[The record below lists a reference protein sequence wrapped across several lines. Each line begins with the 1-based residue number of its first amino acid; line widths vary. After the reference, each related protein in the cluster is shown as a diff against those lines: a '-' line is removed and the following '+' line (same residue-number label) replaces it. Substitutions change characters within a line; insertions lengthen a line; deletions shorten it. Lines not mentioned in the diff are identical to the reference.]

1 MVEHDREHGGLSMS
15 ASIRLEQVHLGSHWP
30 FGWCHRWIRRPWAG
44 SLLALG
50 LVGIGLAIRLAMG
63 ADAPAPLLPFYPAFV
78 IAAFIGG
85 RVPGYLAA
93 ALSWALALYLFLE
106 PAAGWS
112 ISRASLI
119 AFAVFVPTSIIVLEV
134 VHRLCRSAVALM
146 ALARR
151 LEREARWQD
160 GQRTELLGVID
171 ELQAIYDQAPVGLGL
186 LDADLKFTRINRA
199 LAEMNGFTAEEHIGE
214 MVFDLLPDLRQSA
227 EPVLRKVLDEGEVI
241 RGVEISGETPA
252 RPGVKR
258 TWSEVFYP
266 VYSGDGQRR
275 GVGIFCVEVTD
286 LKQAQERETLLTR
299 EVDHRAK
306 NLLSVVQS
314 IVRMTKPAGGVEDY
328 RNSLQGR
335 IAAINRA
342 HSHLARHRWD
352 GVPLGILVAE
362 ELEPYGIV
370 MEMDDDIRALVLNPA
385 AAQALGMVLHE
396 LATNSAKYGAL
407 STEGEVTFT
416 GTWVEGGE
424 DAEPML
430 ACRWTER
437 GGPPVSPPT
446 RQGFGTR
453 LIEGSVRQS
462 LRGKVEYRFLPEG
475 VECDMMLP
483 RAIFVGS
490 QSGQK

>member
-1 MVEHDREHGGLSMS
+1 MA
-15 ASIRLEQVHLGSHWP
+15 ASVTLEQVQLGSHWP
-30 FGWCHRWIRRPWAG
+30 FAWCHRWVRRPWAG
-44 SLLALG
+44 ATLAIA
-50 LVGIGLAIRLAMG
+50 LVVIGLAVRLAMG

-78 IAAFIGG
+78 IAAFVGG
-85 RVPGYLAA
+85 RMPGYLAA
-93 ALSWALALYLFLE
+93 VLSWILAFYLFLD
-106 PAAGWS
+106 PAQGWHLG
-112 ISRASLI
+112 RASAI
-119 AFAVFVPTSIIVLEV
+119 AFAVFVPTSVIVLEV

-199 LAEMNGFTAEEHIGE
+199 LAEMNGFTAEEHLGRK
-214 MVFDLLPDLRQSA
+214 VFDLLPDLRQSA
-227 EPVLRKVLDEGEVI
+227 EPVLRKVLDAGEVI

-266 VYSGDGQRR
+266 VHSGDGERR
-275 GVGIFCVEVTD
+275 GVGIFCVEITD
-286 LKQAQERETLLTR
+286 LKQAQEREHLLTR

-314 IVRMTKPAGGVEDY
+314 IVRMTKPAGGVEEY

-362 ELEPYGIV
+362 ELEAYGIV
-370 MEMDDDIRALVLNPA
+370 MDMASDVRALVLNPA

-407 STEGEVTFT
+407 STDGEVTFI
-416 GTWVEGGE
+416 GRWEKSSN

-430 ACRWTER
+430 ACRWKER
-437 GGPPVSPPT
+437 GGPAVAPPT

-483 RAIFVGS
+483 RAIFLGS
-490 QSGQK
+490 PAVAQN